1 MNNKLDLSTRTLLAS
16 FFLFCCVTD
25 SAIAESAATTT
36 DLDVR
41 QNYAGNQKAVS
52 FAGSGAA
59 AADKEVSSA
68 DLEAKKQELR
78 KKTLTNYADFADKP
92 LVKPRANAKKEVTS
106 KKIIKVERE
115 VKTNSRVASSVS
127 SRSPILSSLAGVINQ
142 SQSSQSSVAKS
153 SAAAVEPT
161 SQEKLIKVIKSEKTA
176 VEVEKVEPIKE
187 AVEAEKEVT
196 VVKPRPAPK
205 DPSCVNA
212 ELEAE
217 RARNATTQADKLF
230 YLRRASRLCTS
241 FAGYHIEIGQVYA
254 ALGRKE
260 DARFSYNK
268 ALELEPNNAEIKA
281 LISGLNKQ

>member
-1 MNNKLDLSTRTLLAS
+1 MKNKLSLSTSAWLISL
-16 FFLFCCVTD
+16 FLTCFAIHP
-25 SAIAESAATTT
+25 AIAEDNSKAAKNIE
-36 DLDVR
+36 VR
-41 QNYAGNQKAVS
+41 QNYTSSQKAETFS
-52 FAGSGAA
+52 NS
-59 AADKEVSSA
+59 VSSNSES
-68 DLEAKKQELR
+68 DLEAKKQTLR

-92 LVKPRANAKKEVTS
+92 LAKPQAKVVIPTKEINL
-106 KKIIKVERE
+106 KKVEK
-115 VKTNSRVASSVS
+115 VKKSAASSSETTKTKPVS
-127 SRSPILSSLAGVINQ
+127 SKSPVLSSLAKIV
-142 SQSSQSSVAKS
+142 SQPQKSQVSTTAS
-153 SAAAVEPT
+153 SAAREV
-161 SQEKLIKVIKSEKTA
+161 SQEGIKVIKTEKRVV
-176 VEVEKVEPIKE
+176 VEETEKVKD
-187 AVEAEKEVT
+187 VAEKEVT
-196 VVKPRPAPK
+196 VVKPRPVPK

-268 ALELEPNNAEIKA
+268 ALELEPNNVEIKE